1 MQYDNTNRGAIW
13 KNHKMREGKRDPQ
26 FTGSINVD
34 GVEYFISAWKNEKQ
48 GDNQPVLTFSVRK
61 DDRDSQPSQQS
72 VSTAPT
78 DVNSEIPF

>member
-13 KNHKMREGKRDPQ
+13 KNNKMREGKRDPQ

-34 GVEYFISAWKNEKQ
+34 GVDYFISAWKNEKQ
-48 GDNQPVLTFSVRK
+48 GDNQPDLTFSVRK
-61 DDRDSQPSQQS
+61 DDRGNQPSQQS